1 MTFGERL
8 MKLRR
13 ERGLSQEAL
22 GDMVDV
28 TRQTVSKWE
37 RGESTPE
44 LEKLMELARIFE
56 ISLDGLAGLEHDTGA
71 EQSAPQPAPRPDWRW
86 AAAPWEPSRPDTAPS
101 VLWPLVKSRSVLWP
115 LEAKPSAP

>member
-37 RGESTPE
+37 RSESTPE

-56 ISLDGLAGLEHDTGA
+56 SPSTGSPAWSMTRAQSSPRPSLRRVPTGA
-71 EQSAPQPAPRPDWRW
+71 GTMSTR
-86 AAAPWEPSRPDTAPS
+86 AAAAFSAC
-101 VLWPLVKSRSVLWP
+101 RSCT
-115 LEAKPSAP
+115 

>member
-37 RGESTPE
+37 QGV
-44 LEKLMELARIFE
+44 
-56 ISLDGLAGLEHDTGA
+56 SLI
-71 EQSAPQPAPRPDWRW
+71 
-86 AAAPWEPSRPDTAPS
+86 
-101 VLWPLVKSRSVLWP
+101 
-115 LEAKPSAP
+115 